1 MEKLKSSLKSLQGG
15 ITNIKPSATCIQEPK
30 TQSFR
35 EVGIHS
41 SFCRLYCDS
50 AAASASSSDHP
61 NINHQPPIGILVLQ
75 PDEENVC
82 SDAPTMSSSSSS
94 TSPTRSTRENDGV
107 DNLPLGPIS
116 SKRFFFSPRT
126 TNCIMEEAKPGTG
139 VRQLGDTKSRNA
151 SFCDGSMTVTMDS
164 QDPYC
169 DFRAS
174 MEEMVAAHELWDWR
188 CLQELLHCYLRLN
201 EEKQHKVIVL
211 AFTDLL
217 MQPMSRTKEG
227 HPSAPRHLTCYPGEM

>member
-1 MEKLKSSLKSLQGG
+1 MEKLKSSLKSLQGA
-15 ITNIKPSATCIQEPK
+15 ITNIKPSPTCIQEPK

-41 SFCRLYCDS
+41 SFCRLYCDF
-50 AAASASSSDHP
+50 AAASASSSDHLKL
-61 NINHQPPIGILVLQ
+61 NHQPPIGILVLQ

-82 SDAPTMSSSSSS
+82 SDAPTMSSSSS
-94 TSPTRSTRENDGV
+94 TSPTRSTRENNDV

-139 VRQLGDTKSRNA
+139 VPQLADTKSRNA
-151 SFCDGSMTVTMDS
+151 SFCDGSMTVTMES

-211 AFTDLL
+211 AFMDLL

-227 HPSAPRHLTCYPGEM
+227 HPSAPRHLTWYPGEM

>member
-94 TSPTRSTRENDGV
+94 TSPTRSTR
-107 DNLPLGPIS
+107 
-116 SKRFFFSPRT
+116 
-126 TNCIMEEAKPGTG
+126 EAKPGTG